1 MARWVMCQFRA
12 FRTMGHQDLSRLGH
26 VLSVLQGRW
35 KCMSSCAYCRVLLFF
50 SSWPIHFQGGSPSSC
65 SLHLRGQVHSGSNKF
80 AWRSQKLGSPPLY
93 FRVDSIWSILRTY
106 CLLVYLHQERQVVEA
121 LRPFPPGRYTR
132 GCAGL
137 GCPLRCFRG
146 FVRRVRDCLVL
157 KARQFKGK
165 PLVSE

>member
-1 MARWVMCQFRA
+1 MCQFRA

-26 VLSVLQGRW
+26 ALSVLQGRW
-35 KCMSSCAYCRVLLFF
+35 KCMSSCAYCRVFLFF
-50 SSWPIHFQGGSPSSC
+50 SSWPTHFQKGLPQVAVCTCVGKFTQVPTNSPGGP
-65 SLHLRGQVHSGSNKF
+65 RN
-80 AWRSQKLGSPPLY
+80 GSPPLY
-93 FRVDSIWSILRTY
+93 FRVDSIRSILRTY

-157 KARQFKGK
+157 KARQNKGK